1 MNRQK
6 RCAAPLLAAL
16 AFAGIAAAQGQP
28 GDPPSRVARLSY
40 MTGAVS
46 FEPASVDDWAAASLN
61 YPVSTGDNL
70 YTDPNNAR
78 AVLRIARNSIRLA
91 PGTNFQ
97 MVQLT
102 DQVAQMSINSG
113 AISVRV
119 KKMWPGETWE
129 IDTPNGAVTL
139 SGPGEYRVDTDPDRN
154 ATMITVRS
162 GQTQVTSNDQ
172 SFFVAQGQTAYVDA
186 NNQPQI
192 VSQNPNDAFD
202 EFAVARDRMEDV
214 PPPAYV
220 SADMSGYEDLQTSG
234 TWRDGGGDY
243 GQVWF
248 PRVDSGWAPYQDGHW
263 AWVDPWGW
271 TWVDNAPWG
280 FAPFHYGRWA
290 NIGGAWGWLPGP
302 VSVRP
307 VYAPALVAFIGGSSW
322 GVGFSLGG
330 GAAVG
335 WFPLGPREPYFPSY
349 HVSDT
354 YVRQV
359 NISNTRITNV
369 TILNNTTNIRNV
381 TYVNQR
387 VPGAVVAV
395 SQNQFAGGGS
405 IAKSVVHVQPAQLAN
420 AHVVGAAAPVVPQR
434 AAVLASAGGARP
446 VVRPP
451 ANVVSRPV
459 VARIAP
465 PPAAVPFAAKQQML
479 QQHPG
484 QPVAPQQMQALR
496 ASAPAAP
503 NRTPVRP
510 IVASQVHAI
519 TPPVS
524 RAPVAAAPSRP
535 GVVAAP
541 PPVNRGGQAP
551 APAANV
557 GRPNNAP
564 VPMQPNAPRPANVP
578 PAAPMG
584 RPAPQSAP
592 PVQQPRPQA
601 APPVQQPRPQAAPP
615 VQESRPQ
622 AAPPVQ
628 QPRPQAVPP
637 VQQQRPQAAPPMQ
650 EPRQQ
655 AVPPVQQPRPQA
667 APPQERPQVAPA
679 PRQAPPPQER
689 PQVAPAP
696 RQAPPPQER
705 PQAAPAPRP
714 APVPQAAPRQAP
726 PPQRPAPA
734 PKPAPKEPPK
744 EEKDKK

>member
-1 MNRQK
+1 
-6 RCAAPLLAAL
+6 
-16 AFAGIAAAQGQP
+16 
-28 GDPPSRVARLSY
+28 
-40 MTGAVS
+40 
-46 FEPASVDDWAAASLN
+46 
-61 YPVSTGDNL
+61 
-70 YTDPNNAR
+70 
-78 AVLRIARNSIRLA
+78 
-91 PGTNFQ
+91 

-113 AISVRV
+113 ALSVRV
-119 KKMWPGETWE
+119 RKMWPGETWE

-139 SGPGEYRVDTDPDRN
+139 SGPGEYRIDTDPNRN
-154 ATMITVRS
+154 ATMVTVRS

-186 NNQPQI
+186 GNQPQI

-202 EFAVARDRMEDV
+202 EFAVARDRMEDI

-220 SADMSGYEDLQTSG
+220 SADMSGWEDLQTSG
-234 TWRDGGGDY
+234 SWRDGGGDY

-248 PRVDSGWAPYQDGHW
+248 PQVDSGWAPYQDGHW

-271 TWVDNAPWG
+271 TWVDNASWG

-322 GVGFSLGG
+322 GVSFSLGG
-330 GAAVG
+330 GAAIG

-369 TILNNTTNIRNV
+369 TILNNTTNITNV

-395 SQNQFAGGGS
+395 SQNQFSGGGS

-434 AAVLASAGGARP
+434 AAVLASAGAARP
-446 VVRPP
+446 VIRPP

-484 QPVAPQQMQALR
+484 QPVAPQQIQALR
-496 ASAPAAP
+496 ASAAPAP
-503 NRTPVRP
+503 SRTPVRP
-510 IVASQVHAI
+510 VVASQVHAI

-524 RAPVAAAPSRP
+524 RAPAAAAPSRP
-535 GVVAAP
+535 GVVAP
-541 PPVNRGGQAP
+541 PPAPVNRPVAAP
-551 APAANV
+551 APANV

-564 VPMQPNAPRPANVP
+564 APMQQNAPRPANVP
-578 PAAPMG
+578 PAAPTS
-584 RPAPQSAP
+584 RPAPQNAP

-615 VQESRPQ
+615 RETAPEPRPQAAPAPRQTPPPQERPQ
-622 AAPPVQ
+622 AAPP
-628 QPRPQAVPP
+628 
-637 VQQQRPQAAPPMQ
+637 
-650 EPRQQ
+650 
-655 AVPPVQQPRPQA
+655 
-667 APPQERPQVAPA
+667 

-689 PQVAPAP
+689 PQAAPAP

-714 APVPQAAPRQAP
+714 APPPQAAPRQVP

-734 PKPAPKEPPK
+734 AKPAPKEPPK
-744 EEKDKK
+744 EEKDKKQ